1 MTLSARRRLSLS
13 LSLSLYIYIYIYT
26 MLLESGVIVPF
37 LCCRDCFVD
46 LIFHATG
53 CCFQCCPS
61 FLTSYFFDCKNM
73 WFSHNLELVTDATDA
88 ADATEVV
95 SSTAARTPLPRAPGA
110 REHEWGKPE
119 VQTETIWQM
128 HGIPRIPA

>member
-1 MTLSARRRLSLS
+1 MSLF
-13 LSLSLYIYIYIYT
+13 LFCAV
-26 MLLESGVIVPF
+26 VIVSWTLFFTRPVVVSNVVHRS
-37 LCCRDCFVD
+37 LLPIFV
-46 LIFHATG
+46 
-53 CCFQCCPS
+53 
-61 FLTSYFFDCKNM
+61 FDCMNI